1 MDRSESPIGGPYP
14 KSIKDSKSE
23 VPGCRYSWRT
33 LVTSVEGLGSLID
46 SPIPNRPRTS
56 SRKSPVD
63 SGLGPPIGDP
73 YPSTEV
79 ASVGA
84 VTSVKGVRVA
94 DRQPQPRI
102 DRQPPTRSRRSI
114 RGWGRR
120 SATLTPPS
128 RSSTSFVGTDD
139 LIGGVGVAD

>member
-23 VPGCRYSWRT
+23 VPGRFG
-33 LVTSVEGLGSLID
+33 GLGSLID